1 MRLNEW
7 LKRISPERM
16 AMLEMDISCCLRRR
30 AFAGL
35 HQAEKG
41 KKAKTAA
48 LGI

>member
-1 MRLNEW
+1 
-7 LKRISPERM
+7 M

-48 LGI
+48 LEI